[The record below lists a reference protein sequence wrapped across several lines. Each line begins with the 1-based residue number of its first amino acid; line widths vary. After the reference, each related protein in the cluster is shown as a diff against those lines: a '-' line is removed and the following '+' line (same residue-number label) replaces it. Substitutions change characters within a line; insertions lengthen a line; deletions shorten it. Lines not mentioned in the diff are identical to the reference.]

1 MLKSFK
7 YVIELLACVMSF
19 SKSFFS
25 GLIAGIIIAVVYV
38 LLFQFATMFFP
49 EFFPLFDSKV
59 FVQGD
64 FPLHFFVPIIWGI
77 IFGFIYSKINLVFHG
92 SNASIALQFGLM
104 MWFATIIPMLL
115 FLLMLTQIGQLVL
128 FFWAIS
134 FLVAFILGSNALV
147 RMYARLP

>member
-1 MLKSFK
+1 
-7 YVIELLACVMSF
+7 MSF

-25 GLIAGIIIAVVYV
+25 GLIAGIVIAVAY
-38 LLFQFATMFFP
+38 LIQFQFLTMFLP
-49 EFFPLFDSKV
+49 EFFPLFDSRV

-77 IFGFIYSKINLVFHG
+77 VFGFIYSKINLVFHG
-92 SNASIALQFGLM
+92 SNNSVALQFALI

-115 FLLMLTQIGQLVL
+115 FFLMLIQIGQFILL
-128 FFWAIS
+128 FWAIS
-134 FLVAFILGSNALV
+134 FLISFILASNAMV